1 MAEKK
6 SKNPLRLR
14 EAWILCFFLGVV
26 MLNYPFL
33 QIFNKLTTVFGIPL
47 LVLYFMLGWPISIV
61 VIYLF
66 CRTLVNQPPASG
78 TKRPERKHK

>member
-1 MAEKK
+1 MADRKPH
-6 SKNPLRLR
+6 NPLRLR

-47 LVLYFMLGWPISIV
+47 LILYFLIGWPLSIV

-66 CRTLVNQPPASG
+66 CRTLDHHEPPTG
-78 TKRPERKHK
+78 GDTPERKRE